1 MNYRTQ
7 ITIDNTTYDTLK
19 DILPKTGKLSI
30 LFVGRTPSFKSIIA
44 GHYFQGK
51 RGHNF
56 WKKLNDLGILKVPQ
70 GDYPDNYLLQNN
82 YGITHISKIPREL
95 KKPTKEVYKKG
106 FIHLMN
112 IIRKYEPRL
121 LIFTYKNTLDS
132 LLSATQNKEIRTRYG
147 FNPEYDHIFGSA
159 IFVYPMPGTI
169 CTREEINICLDDL
182 IQYIKNF

>member
-82 YGITHISKIPREL
+82 YGITHI
-95 KKPTKEVYKKG
+95 
-106 FIHLMN
+106 
-112 IIRKYEPRL
+112 
-121 LIFTYKNTLDS
+121 
-132 LLSATQNKEIRTRYG
+132 
-147 FNPEYDHIFGSA
+147 
-159 IFVYPMPGTI
+159 
-169 CTREEINICLDDL
+169 
-182 IQYIKNF
+182 